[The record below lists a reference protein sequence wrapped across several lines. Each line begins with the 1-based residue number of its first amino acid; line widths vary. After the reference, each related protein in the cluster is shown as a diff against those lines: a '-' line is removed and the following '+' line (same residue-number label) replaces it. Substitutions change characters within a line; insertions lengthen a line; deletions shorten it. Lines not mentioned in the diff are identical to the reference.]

1 MHESLH
7 YVCIYNWFKIQHL
20 PFCEISNLASI
31 FGITYLK
38 SNYLCSFWGC
48 KCKCD
53 NPFLGLAATYILSVL
68 NKSWFCWF
76 LGLLYIFLW
85 FSQAFPYLRLLNI
98 MIEIFKSFNSLDRLD
113 FLNLPTLFKVK
124 VRLLINILTILKCLL
139 NNFGTSILLYFK
151 MEIFMS
157 FQ

>member
-1 MHESLH
+1 
-7 YVCIYNWFKIQHL
+7 
-20 PFCEISNLASI
+20 
-31 FGITYLK
+31 
-38 SNYLCSFWGC
+38 
-48 KCKCD
+48 
-53 NPFLGLAATYILSVL
+53 
-68 NKSWFCWF
+68 
-76 LGLLYIFLW
+76 
-85 FSQAFPYLRLLNI
+85 

-151 MEIFMS
+151 IEIFLS